1 MFRERHRMK
10 LAIAAAMTMTMTM
23 TGALATAQAMENAG
37 FLEAQWHS
45 SQIQLLAELQKER
58 RRVIRESSRSVTTAR
73 SARAPDNTP
82 TADPAHPSLH
92 EIEAQPRQLEP
103 EHAPGF
109 GYPRAANT
117 HLNTRVSLE
126 PVSISP
132 TRVLIPLPA
141 FSWY

>member
-1 MFRERHRMK
+1 MK

-58 RRVIRESSRSVTTAR
+58 RRVIRESSRS
-73 SARAPDNTP
+73 ARAPDNTP
-82 TADPAHPSLH
+82 PADPAHPNLH

-103 EHAPGF
+103 EHSPGF
-109 GYPRAANT
+109 EYHRAPNPN
-117 HLNTRVSLE
+117 LNPRVSL
-126 PVSISP
+126 
-132 TRVLIPLPA
+132 
-141 FSWY
+141 